1 MEKNVEYIYIGYYD
15 DKNHKFMLN
24 STSKV
29 SFEDFYKIKNSNQ
42 VKIDKNNNELIN
54 EIDNPNIKYLF
65 NNPHNIKFSFPDG
78 ETNEIYISNMRQ
90 LLFIN
95 DKIIKKKKYN
105 IIISDNGIEYYKTN
119 DLKKIYAS
127 KYIKYT
133 ISLINSEDY
142 KKSSSYTDE
151 SESLGLKDLSLNYEY
166 YLDNTQ
172 FVNNDKNFFSIT
184 EQRKEFFEFFIL

>member
-54 EIDNPNIKYLF
+54 EKDNLNIKYLF

-95 DKIIKKKKYN
+95 DKIIKKKN
-105 IIISDNGIEYYKTN
+105 II
-119 DLKKIYAS
+119 
-127 KYIKYT
+127 
-133 ISLINSEDY
+133 
-142 KKSSSYTDE
+142 
-151 SESLGLKDLSLNYEY
+151 
-166 YLDNTQ
+166 
-172 FVNNDKNFFSIT
+172 
-184 EQRKEFFEFFIL
+184 